1 MNKLFTN
8 SFLSLI
14 FIFTISGN
22 IFPQHHQHD
31 DRKTP
36 VLVSDRT
43 EELLDKI
50 KERLDDLDAEYLTQ
64 LRSRDYN
71 RAKRELHKIY
81 GLIEA
86 IENQQVV
93 VEVNPPVVA
102 MADQDYRQLVNSISN
117 ESFEDNKVAVLQSSA
132 KYNYFSVQQIIGLM
146 DLSSFSSWKLKAL
159 ELTYPFVVDK
169 NNSFK
174 IINALTFSEDKQK
187 AQEILDKN

>member
-14 FIFTISGN
+14 FILTISGN
-22 IFPQHHQHD
+22 IFPQHHQQD

-86 IENQQVV
+86 IENQQ
-93 VEVNPPVVA
+93 VVA